1 MHKQVK
7 EFLAKGDI
15 RGLRYVFLDSLD
27 VDPTFEDYQE
37 DYDNCKKV
45 SGFFE
50 EHHKLTT
57 VADRAQW
64 NNDYWQRLKRDLEKN
79 FSRERFEHMKAV
91 AVVVYADKAARL
103 LNERKKKA
111 SGSSSVKLDTVK
123 GAEAGSSHS
132 TASSVDEANAA
143 AERQMKADEDR
154 IKRRKE
160 EERVKKEEER
170 VKEKQAKEHQ
180 NNATAGSGYGHSSQT
195 YSDRNVKKN
204 QTNNAGSL
212 HLGMIVG
219 GVVLLIAAIV
229 ILGRS

>member
-7 EFLAKGDI
+7 EYLGKGDI

-45 SGFFE
+45 SGFFD
-50 EHHKLTT
+50 EHQKLTP
-57 VADRAQW
+57 VADRSQW

-91 AVVVYADKAARL
+91 AMVVYADKAARL

-160 EERVKKEEER
+160 EERVK
-170 VKEKQAKEHQ
+170 EKQAKEHQ

-219 GVVLLIAAIV
+219 CVVLLIAAIV

>member
-7 EFLAKGDI
+7 EYLGKGDI

-45 SGFFE
+45 SGFFD
-50 EHHKLTT
+50 EHQKLTP
-57 VADRAQW
+57 VADRSQW

-91 AVVVYADKAARL
+91 AMVVYADKAARL

-160 EERVKKEEER
+160 EERVK
-170 VKEKQAKEHQ
+170 EKQAKEHQ

>member
-7 EFLAKGDI
+7 EYLGKGDI

-45 SGFFE
+45 SGFFD
-50 EHHKLTT
+50 EHQELTP
-57 VADRAQW
+57 VADRSQW

-91 AVVVYADKAARL
+91 AMVVYADKAARL

-154 IKRRKE
+154 IKRRT
-160 EERVKKEEER
+160 EEER

>member
-7 EFLAKGDI
+7 EYLGKGDI

-45 SGFFE
+45 SGFFD
-50 EHHKLTT
+50 EHQELTP
-57 VADRAQW
+57 VADRSQW

-91 AVVVYADKAARL
+91 AMVVYADKAARL

-160 EERVKKEEER
+160 EERVK
-170 VKEKQAKEHQ
+170 EKQAKEHQ

>member
-7 EFLAKGDI
+7 EYLGKGDI

-45 SGFFE
+45 SGFFD
-50 EHHKLTT
+50 EHQELTP
-57 VADRAQW
+57 VADRSQW

-79 FSRERFEHMKAV
+79 FSRKRFEHMKAV
-91 AVVVYADKAARL
+91 AKVVYADKAARL

-111 SGSSSVKLDTVK
+111 SASSSVKPDTVK

-154 IKRRKE
+154 IKRRT
-160 EERVKKEEER
+160 EEER

>member
-7 EFLAKGDI
+7 EYLGKGDI

-45 SGFFE
+45 SGFFD
-50 EHHKLTT
+50 EHQELTP
-57 VADRAQW
+57 VADRSQW

-160 EERVKKEEER
+160 EERVK
-170 VKEKQAKEHQ
+170 EKQAKEHQ

>member
-50 EHHKLTT
+50 EHHELTT

-91 AVVVYADKAARL
+91 AMVVYADKAARL

-132 TASSVDEANAA
+132 TASSVDLANAA

-154 IKRRKE
+154 IKRR
-160 EERVKKEEER
+160 KEEER

-219 GVVLLIAAIV
+219 GVVLLTAAIV

>member
-160 EERVKKEEER
+160 EERVK
-170 VKEKQAKEHQ
+170 EKQAKEHQ

>member
-7 EFLAKGDI
+7 EFLGKGDI

-50 EHHKLTT
+50 EHHELTELTT

-79 FSRERFEHMKAV
+79 FSRKRFEHMKAV
-91 AVVVYADKAARL
+91 AMVVYADKAARL

-160 EERVKKEEER
+160 EERVK
-170 VKEKQAKEHQ
+170 EKQAKEHQ

>member
-7 EFLAKGDI
+7 EYLGKGDI

-45 SGFFE
+45 SGFFD
-50 EHHKLTT
+50 EHQELTP
-57 VADRAQW
+57 VADRSQW

-79 FSRERFEHMKAV
+79 FSRKRFEHMKAV
-91 AVVVYADKAARL
+91 AKVVYADKAARL

-111 SGSSSVKLDTVK
+111 SASSSVKPDTVK

-154 IKRRKE
+154 IKRR
-160 EERVKKEEER
+160 KEEER

>member
-7 EFLAKGDI
+7 EYLGKGDI

-45 SGFFE
+45 SGFFD
-50 EHHKLTT
+50 EHQELTP
-57 VADRAQW
+57 VADRSQW

-79 FSRERFEHMKAV
+79 FSRKRFEHMKAV
-91 AVVVYADKAARL
+91 AKVVYADKAARL

-111 SGSSSVKLDTVK
+111 SASSSVKPDTVK

-154 IKRRKE
+154 IKRRT
-160 EERVKKEEER
+160 EEER

-219 GVVLLIAAIV
+219 CVVLLIAAIV

>member
-1 MHKQVK
+1 M
-7 EFLAKGDI
+7 
-15 RGLRYVFLDSLD
+15 
-27 VDPTFEDYQE
+27 
-37 DYDNCKKV
+37 
-45 SGFFE
+45 
-50 EHHKLTT
+50 
-57 VADRAQW
+57 
-64 NNDYWQRLKRDLEKN
+64 
-79 FSRERFEHMKAV
+79 
-91 AVVVYADKAARL
+91 
-103 LNERKKKA
+103 
-111 SGSSSVKLDTVK
+111 
-123 GAEAGSSHS
+123 
-132 TASSVDEANAA
+132 DEANAA

-154 IKRRKE
+154 IKRR
-160 EERVKKEEER
+160 KEEER

>member
-91 AVVVYADKAARL
+91 AMVVYADKAARL

-160 EERVKKEEER
+160 EERVK
-170 VKEKQAKEHQ
+170 EKQAKEHQ

>member
-7 EFLAKGDI
+7 EYLGKGDI

-45 SGFFE
+45 SGFFD
-50 EHHKLTT
+50 EHQKLTP
-57 VADRAQW
+57 VADRSQW

-91 AVVVYADKAARL
+91 AKVVYADKAARL

-111 SGSSSVKLDTVK
+111 SGSSSVKPDTVK
-123 GAEAGSSHS
+123 CAGAGSSHS

-143 AERQMKADEDR
+143 AEKLMKEDEDR
-154 IKRRKE
+154 LKRRKE
-160 EERVKKEEER
+160 ELAADNRRQEQQSRLNAEG
-170 VKEKQAKEHQ
+170 Q
-180 NNATAGSGYGHSSQT
+180 NTTYGSGSVHGSQQH
-195 YSDRNVKKN
+195 DDGKKN
-204 QTNNAGSL
+204 NNGC
-212 HLGMIVG
+212 LGLGLIVV
-219 GVVLLIAAIV
+219 GVVVLIGAIV
-229 ILGRS
+229 VLGRS

>member
-45 SGFFE
+45 SVFFE
-50 EHHKLTT
+50 KHHELTT
-57 VADRAQW
+57 FADRAQW

-91 AVVVYADKAARL
+91 AMVVYADKAARL

-160 EERVKKEEER
+160 EERVK
-170 VKEKQAKEHQ
+170 EKQAKEHQ

-219 GVVLLIAAIV
+219 CVVLLIAAIV

>member
-50 EHHKLTT
+50 EHHELTT

-91 AVVVYADKAARL
+91 AMVVYADKAARL

-111 SGSSSVKLDTVK
+111 SGSSSVKPDTVK
-123 GAEAGSSHS
+123 CAGAGSSHS
-132 TASSVDEANAA
+132 TASSVDEANAT
-143 AERQMKADEDR
+143 AEKQMKEDEDR
-154 IKRRKE
+154 LKRRKE
-160 EERVKKEEER
+160 ELAAENRR
-170 VKEKQAKEHQ
+170 QAEQQRQKGNQ
-180 NNATAGSGYGHSSQT
+180 QNATAGSGYGHSSQT
-195 YSDRNVKKN
+195 YSDPEVKKN
-204 QTNNAGSL
+204 QSNNSGSL
-212 HLGMIVG
+212 HLGLIVG
-219 GVVLLIAAIV
+219 GVVVLIAAIV

>member
-7 EFLAKGDI
+7 EYLGKGDI

-45 SGFFE
+45 SGFFDKHQE
-50 EHHKLTT
+50 LTPD
-57 VADRAQW
+57 ADRSQW
-64 NNDYWQRLKRDLEKN
+64 NNDYWQRLKRGLGKTL
-79 FSRERFEHMKAV
+79 SRESFEHMKA
-91 AVVVYADKAARL
+91 AAEVVYADKAARL

-111 SGSSSVKLDTVK
+111 SGSSSVKPDTVK

-154 IKRRKE
+154 IKRR
-160 EERVKKEEER
+160 KEEER